1 MAEQTIASRI
11 QDAMSALS
19 ESHRRMADHALAH
32 PFKVATMS
40 IDEFAQQCG
49 VSVATANRFA
59 RALGL
64 PGYAQFRAELARGF
78 EEALAPVERLR
89 LERGKSASAADIFAA
104 SLYEDERNAEH
115 TRMALSPEQCE
126 QAVQA
131 ILRAERIFII
141 GFGSSGF
148 LAGLLQ
154 RGLSQ
159 HCRMVESLAGP
170 GGVSHAA
177 RQLSRLQPSDLV
189 ICIAFPRY
197 LADTVTLAQAARNA
211 GVTVLAL
218 TDKPSSPLVPLA
230 DICLYAATQ
239 RQLLSNSETAVLGLI
254 EALSAAVAHQSQH
267 SLVAAAQ
274 LAESVMP
281 WLIYGKPRHD

>member
-1 MAEQTIASRI
+1 
-11 QDAMSALS
+11 
-19 ESHRRMADHALAH
+19 
-32 PFKVATMS
+32 
-40 IDEFAQQCG
+40 
-49 VSVATANRFA
+49 
-59 RALGL
+59 
-64 PGYAQFRAELARGF
+64 
-78 EEALAPVERLR
+78 
-89 LERGKSASAADIFAA
+89 
-104 SLYEDERNAEH
+104 
-115 TRMALSPEQCE
+115 
-126 QAVQA
+126 
-131 ILRAERIFII
+131 
-141 GFGSSGF
+141 
-148 LAGLLQ
+148 
-154 RGLSQ
+154 
-159 HCRMVESLAGP
+159 
-170 GGVSHAA
+170 
-177 RQLSRLQPSDLV
+177 V